1 MAKKEEKE
9 SIDQLIKKTKKD
21 LEFYNINMNIHNFN
35 IKDDYRKNCDGKE
48 LNFVVHKKLVTK
60 NSSNKKRLLVEIKYN
75 HLQEVIFYFMLF

>member
-35 IKDDYRKNCDGKE
+35 INEDYEKT
-48 LNFVVHKKLVTK
+48 VTIE
-60 NSSNKKRLLVEIKYN
+60 N
-75 HLQEVIFYFMLF
+75 